1 MKSATMSKQPPSPL
15 RDAFGGVI
23 IRSYVTKPGGRKGFE
38 KQFFP
43 GVSVGLIGWDR
54 AHSQGNI
61 TGHESPFAIRYAPS
75 EVNQAYQ
82 RLGIERFVRELYE
95 EKAEGIEL
103 LLTTVTYSHPGTL
116 RLKEIQYKVD
126 ALHNGSSR
134 PYTLFEAS
142 INVENK
148 RISPKVHISA
158 TPRLSQEDL
167 EKILK
172 KKETSKD
179 SSMR

>member
-1 MKSATMSKQPPSPL
+1 MKSSTMVKQPPSPL

-23 IRSYVTKPGGRKGFE
+23 IRSYVKSTEGRKGFE

-43 GVSVGLIGWDR
+43 GVSTGLIGWDR

-95 EKAEGIEL
+95 EKEDGVEL
-103 LLTTVTYSHPGTL
+103 LLTTVTYTHPGTL

-126 ALHNGSSR
+126 AMRNGSSR
-134 PYTLFEAS
+134 SYTLFEAS
-142 INVENK
+142 IAVENK
-148 RISPKVHISA
+148 RISPKVSVSA
-158 TPRLSQEDL
+158 TPPHISGRPERNT
-167 EKILK
+167 EK
-172 KKETSKD
+172 EGSF
-179 SSMR
+179 